1 MKTMLIFIA
10 ALAVIVFFSVMQII
24 GHDVRPKFPTGKV
37 VEGVAQVKQLAM
49 NIIIQIVMISAAAF
63 MIICCKANP
72 KKAVAGAVWQSGM
85 VAVVA
90 IYGIA
95 WLADT
100 YFANYMD
107 VMQGGLK
114 DIVQHYPWAIAIA
127 FFAVSVLIN
136 SQGAVVVVMFPLA

>member
-1 MKTMLIFIA
+1 MT
-10 ALAVIVFFSVMQII
+10 AVM
-24 GHDVRPKFPTGKV
+24 
-37 VEGVAQVKQLAM
+37 
-49 NIIIQIVMISAAAF
+49 IIQLLIVLISAAAF
-63 MIICCKANP
+63 MIIFCKAQP

-114 DIVQHYPWAIAIA
+114 DIVQHYPWAI
-127 FFAVSVLIN
+127 
-136 SQGAVVVVMFPLA
+136 PLPSLPFLC